1 MRRLYNNIILL
12 PCIAI
17 VACIAAC
24 ITSCTD
30 DDLPDNFYS
39 VTQVTAA
46 GFIEQ
51 DAARFSEFRTI
62 LERANYF
69 TLLSTY
75 GEYTLYA
82 PTNDAVRAYLSA
94 SGYGSVADIPLA
106 ECDTIARTH
115 IVSKGA
121 FFTTDVS
128 NNRLPEFNMN
138 DRPIVISCDSDVT
151 NGNEIVF
158 YVNKRARI
166 IERDDSVTNG
176 VVHVI
181 DNVLTASNLFLPDL
195 IAEDTR
201 LTIFNQALRLTGMA
215 DSISK
220 YIDESYSCSDDSV
233 TEGVRKFYGGYWQ
246 YAHFPEKRYY
256 KYTAF
261 CETDDVYR
269 ANGISTLDD
278 LKAYA
283 KSVYDQVY
291 PQDAGLYDDDFR
303 NRKNPLNRFIS
314 YHLINRFGGY
324 DDWVS
329 SGEIKNQC
337 CVLSAADPE
346 DFYETMAPGTIMRFC
361 SPAHGLFI
369 NRKGLARNA
378 SVQGVMVLS
387 PSESGMTDQTALNGA
402 YHYINGILAYTKEV
416 RDVVLNC
423 RIRID
428 GTTMSPDF
436 MNANARG
443 HFGQDYLTG
452 FKNDFITDWKLSDET
467 FIGVHSNEL
476 SWHSYEGN
484 AVCITGIY
492 DVTMKLPPVPSGTYE
507 IRMGYTVGT
516 ERGVVQV
523 YLNNEPCGIPID
535 LRQYGPST
543 NIGWIADTDDED
555 ENTANDKAMRNRGY
569 MKAMDSYRSAGG
581 EVFRNNTENLRRILT
596 TQYLDENQTYWLR
609 FRQVLEDPECY
620 LSFDYLELCP
630 KSIYGSPEGEDR
642 H

>member
-1 MRRLYNNIILL
+1 MRRLYKNIILYSCL
-12 PCIAI
+12 SLMAC
-17 VACIAAC
+17 VAA
-24 ITSCTD
+24 CTD
-30 DDLPDNFYS
+30 DDIPDNFYTATS
-39 VTQVTAA
+39 VTAA
-46 GFIEQ
+46 GFLQQ
-51 DAARFSEFRTI
+51 DDARFSEFRAI
-62 LERANYF
+62 LERADYF

-75 GEYTLYA
+75 GEYTLFA
-82 PTNDAVRAYLSA
+82 PTNDAVSA
-94 SGYGSVADIPLA
+94 FLKENGYTSVSEIPF
-106 ECDTIARTH
+106 EQCDTIARTH

-121 FFTTDVS
+121 YFTTDVS
-128 NNRLPEFNMN
+128 DGALPEMNMN
-138 DRPIVISCDSDVT
+138 DRYIVISCDSDAV
-151 NGNEIVF
+151 NDNALIF
-158 YVNKRARI
+158 YVNKKARMT
-166 IERDDSVTNG
+166 ERDDSVTNG

-195 IAEDTR
+195 IDADPQ
-201 LTIFNQALRLTGMA
+201 LTIFSQALQLTGMA
-215 DSISK
+215 DSISH
-220 YIDESYSCSDDSV
+220 YLDERYTCEDDSV
-233 TEGVRKFYGGYWQ
+233 TEGVKVYYGGYWQ

-256 KYTAF
+256 KYSAF

-269 ANGISTLDD
+269 ANGINGLED

-283 KSVYDQVY
+283 KKVYDQTY
-291 PQDAGLYDDDFR
+291 PQDAGLYDDDFK

-314 YHLINRFGGY
+314 YHLINRLGNY
-324 DDWVS
+324 SDWVS
-329 SGEIKNQC
+329 SGEIKSQC

-346 DFYETMAPGTIMRFC
+346 DFYETMAPGTLMRFC
-361 SPAHGLFI
+361 GPAHGLYI

-378 SVQGVMVLS
+378 TVQGVKVLS
-387 PSESGMTDQTALNGA
+387 PSESGMTDQSALNGV
-402 YHYINGILAYTKEV
+402 YHYVDGILAYTTEV

-423 RIRID
+423 RIRVD

-436 MNANARG
+436 MNAGARG
-443 HFGQDYLTG
+443 HFGEDYLTG
-452 FKNDFITDWKLSDET
+452 FKNDFITDWSLSDET

-476 SWHSYEGN
+476 GWHSYEGN

-535 LRQYGPST
+535 LREYGPST
-543 NIGWIADTDDED
+543 NIGWIADTDDEE

-581 EVFRNNTENLRRILT
+581 NVFRDNTENLRRILT
-596 TQYLDENQTYWLR
+596 TQYLSEDQTYYLR
-609 FRQVLEDPECY
+609 FRQVLEDPDCY

-630 KSIYGSPEGEDR
+630 KSVYGSPEGEDR

>member
-1 MRRLYNNIILL
+1 MRRLYNRILL
-12 PCIAI
+12 CCSLTLF
-17 VACIAAC
+17 ACLAA
-24 ITSCTD
+24 CTD

-39 VTQVTAA
+39 STRLTAA
-46 GFIEQ
+46 GVIAQ
-51 DAARFSEFRTI
+51 DDARFSQFRSI
-62 LERANYF
+62 LERADYF

-75 GEYTLYA
+75 GEYTLFA
-82 PTNDAVRAYLSA
+82 PTNDAVQKFLTAN
-94 SGYGSVADIPLA
+94 GYSSVDELPL
-106 ECDTIARTH
+106 EQCDTIARTH
-115 IVSKGA
+115 IIKKGA
-121 FFTTDVS
+121 YFTTDVS
-128 NNRLPEFNMN
+128 DGALPEMNMN
-138 DRPIVISCDSDVT
+138 DRYIVLSSDSDVT
-151 NGNEIVF
+151 NNNALIF
-158 YVNKRARI
+158 YVNKSAKI
-166 IERDDSVTNG
+166 IQRDDSVTNG

-181 DNVLTASNLFLPDL
+181 DNVLAASNLFLPDL
-195 IAEDTR
+195 IEEDPQ
-201 LTIFNQALRLTGMA
+201 LTIFSQALRLTGMA
-215 DSISK
+215 DSISR
-220 YIDESYSCSDDSV
+220 YLDMTYSCEDDSV
-233 TEGVRKFYGGYWQ
+233 TDGVRVFYGGYWQ
-246 YAHFPEKRYY
+246 YAYFPEKRYY

-261 CETDDVYR
+261 CEPDDVYR
-269 ANGISTLDD
+269 ANGIEDIED

-283 KSVYDQVY
+283 KRIYDETY
-291 PQDAGLYDDDFR
+291 PTDAGLYDDDYKH
-303 NRKNPLNRFIS
+303 RKNPLNRFVS
-314 YHLINRFGGY
+314 YHLINRLGNY
-324 DDWVS
+324 NDWCS
-329 SGEIKNQC
+329 SGEIKSQC

-369 NRKGLARNA
+369 NRKGLARK
-378 SVQGVMVLS
+378 VTVEGVKVLS
-387 PSESGMTDQTALNGA
+387 PSESGMTDQSALNGV
-402 YHYINGILAYTKEV
+402 YHYVDNILAYTKEV

-436 MNANARG
+436 MNAGARG
-443 HFGQDYLTG
+443 HFGEDYLTG

-476 SWHSYEGN
+476 GWHSYEGN

-492 DVTMKLPPVPSGTYE
+492 DVSMKLPPVPSGTYE

-535 LRQYGPST
+535 LREYGPNT
-543 NIGWIADTDDED
+543 NIGWIADTDDDE

-581 EVFRNNTENLRRILT
+581 NVFRDNTENLRRILT
-596 TQYLDENQTYWLR
+596 TQYLREDETYWLR
-609 FRQVLEDPECY
+609 FRQVLEDPNCY

-630 KSIYGSPEGEDR
+630 KSVYGSPEGEDR